1 MTMISHEIPLSLID
15 KHQSKISDYMYLLL
29 HKLIEDPVYAQ
40 KAFDY
45 KAAGGTVYLDNS
57 CFELGESLDDELLYE
72 WCKKLDPDIVVL
84 PDVLGDR
91 DATLART
98 FGFLQKYPHVAS
110 YGMAVA
116 QGKNRQE
123 LIECYAAMRDY
134 RSEDDYYIEM
144 LALPFVFKWADKEP
158 KAQADER
165 IKLINHMIDT
175 CVVDRGRRH
184 HLLGTW
190 QAREFAHYRNF
201 KYGWIWSID
210 TSNPIMAAIDGDA
223 YGEFGISH
231 KPKSTFDSVYDML
244 ESDIDMDM
252 LYDNVNKFRRIVNG

>member
-1 MTMISHEIPLSLID
+1 MTDSWNWGAWCHHPT
-15 KHQSKISDYMYLLL
+15 Q
-29 HKLIEDPVYAQ
+29 
-40 KAFDY
+40 
-45 KAAGGTVYLDNS
+45 
-57 CFELGESLDDELLYE
+57 ELLE
-72 WCKKLDPDIVVL
+72 
-84 PDVLGDR
+84 DR
-91 DATLART
+91 AKEKER
-98 FGFLQKYPHVAS
+98 QKIPERKS
-110 YGMAVA
+110 
-116 QGKNRQE
+116 
-123 LIECYAAMRDY
+123 
-134 RSEDDYYIEM
+134 SEDDYYIEM
-144 LALPFVFKWADKEP
+144 LALPFVFKWVDKEP
-158 KAQADER
+158 KAQADDR

-223 YGEFGISH
+223 YGEYGISH